1 MVRVGQPCS
10 AETVLQAEIAEQDA
24 LKPGEAVRIHN
35 LTGRPELNHRRGKVV
50 SYVKAKGR
58 YAVEVLPERD
68 ALQTGLPNVML
79 FKLANLQ
86 LSNVPTPPTR
96 APVVDA
102 CPQTNDALAAFSEN
116 PGVSYTQY
124 RWEAQLVDFAA
135 EVLEGAPVID
145 EMDDT
150 NLARALAPSMLSE
163 LETTQTLPFPATS
176 MLPSVSDLPE
186 ATLNILKI
194 ILRNVIEKPED
205 LKNRSLSKTNKAL
218 SQKLF
223 PHQDA
228 VAFLCACGF
237 EESNEGVHLPDG
249 ADLKLVDEALN
260 SVRTALEPAGKPP
273 PAAAAAAKS
282 PTTPRPTHPESGATH
297 TIDEEEG
304 RRRRQEQRAPLV
316 GKQVL
321 VQGLEA
327 KPELN
332 NRTGTATAWDGE
344 RGRYS
349 VRLQDGSLQSFKPAN
364 LKEVLG

>member
-1 MVRVGQPCS
+1 MPGPAQHPFS
-10 AETVLQAEIAEQDA
+10 DA
-24 LKPGEAVRIHN
+24 PWLLNPGDSVRIHN
-35 LTGRPELNHRRGKVV
+35 FTARPELNDLIGKVV
-50 SYVKAKGR
+50 SYEKAKGR
-58 YAVEVLPERD
+58 FAVEVP
-68 ALQTGLPNVML
+68 GLPNVML

-86 LSNVPTPPTR
+86 LSNAPTPPTR

-116 PGVSYTQY
+116 PGISYTQST
-124 RWEAQLVDFAA
+124 WEAQLVDVAA
-135 EVLEGAPVID
+135 EVLEGAPIID
-145 EMDDT
+145 EMDDPD
-150 NLARALAPSMLSE
+150 LAQALAPSMLSE
-163 LETTQTLPFPATS
+163 LETTHLPLLATS

-186 ATLNILKI
+186 ATLHILKM
-194 ILRNVIEKPED
+194 ILSNVIKEPEE
-205 LKNRSLSKTNKAL
+205 LKYRSLSQTNKAL

-249 ADLKLVDEALN
+249 ADLKLVEEALN

-273 PAAAAAAKS
+273 PPPPSAAAAAKS

-297 TIDEEEG
+297 TIDEEEE

-316 GKQVL
+316 GKQ

-344 RGRYS
+344 RGRYT
-349 VRLQDGSLQSFKPAN
+349 VRLEDAGWDHGGVQAR
-364 LKEVLG
+364 